1 MYLDGRGARNPQEQ
15 AFNTCQQQCK
25 GSGAVNDKPFASPLT
40 SWSLREGRHLL
51 RASLAKGAIHVGQ
64 ILESWLKEYL
74 PTLQLRQKRC
84 NPCHRFAVNKLIL
97 VMDGSAHRGK
107 WPLAQVVQVHRGR
120 DGYNLQM
127 PQHSLDLFQNCAFL
141 CMMNSKSVMNW
152 INYSENL
159 LSENYENTQI

>member
-1 MYLDGRGARNPQEQ
+1 
-15 AFNTCQQQCK
+15 
-25 GSGAVNDKPFASPLT
+25 
-40 SWSLREGRHLL
+40 
-51 RASLAKGAIHVGQ
+51 
-64 ILESWLKEYL
+64 
-74 PTLQLRQKRC
+74 
-84 NPCHRFAVNKLIL
+84 
-97 VMDGSAHRGK
+97 MDGSAHRGK

-120 DGYNLQM
+120 DGYNLQI